1 MTRRGR
7 RRARRRRRADRGSGR
22 RRGQAR
28 ASRPVTAPRPAG
40 AARPWPSV
48 RAPAR
53 SRSETSGDV
62 PRPLHRPRYSR
73 LQLGSRQMRLLR
85 TLLIFKLGA
94 WAGMASAAAFVKRAV
109 PSRGDEDS
117 DELSLVAVFDGI
129 ELKSRAKAFK
139 GGSMLASTTRAK
151 SLSCETT

>member
-1 MTRRGR
+1 
-7 RRARRRRRADRGSGR
+7 
-22 RRGQAR
+22 
-28 ASRPVTAPRPAG
+28 
-40 AARPWPSV
+40 
-48 RAPAR
+48 
-53 SRSETSGDV
+53 
-62 PRPLHRPRYSR
+62 
-73 LQLGSRQMRLLR
+73 MRLLR

-139 GGSMLASTTRAK
+139 GGSMLAWFGGIEVDLSDAELAPEARLSVHTLVGGIAIKTPPNWRVESNAK
-151 SLSCETT
+151 ALVGGVDTPRPHEDPDAPVLTLVGMAVFGGIAVGAGTEDEPAGT